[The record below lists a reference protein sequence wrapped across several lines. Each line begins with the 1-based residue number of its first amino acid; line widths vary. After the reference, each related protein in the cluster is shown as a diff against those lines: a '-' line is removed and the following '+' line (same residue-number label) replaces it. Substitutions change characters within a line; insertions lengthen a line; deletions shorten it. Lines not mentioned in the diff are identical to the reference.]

1 MNLSFGMKSSILLIL
16 RMNNMVVKLHAKI
29 FTDICRAK
37 KVCFGLPNFIY
48 CTKSLLEIKCP
59 PIPFPFLELILFN
72 YFIQLL
78 WLTGS
83 EKGLDRDKDLKYNK
97 DLNDLKLYINDILLY
112 SASNE
117 MKLCVIIIFPYKI
130 GSKNITI

>member
-1 MNLSFGMKSSILLIL
+1 MPKFSLIY
-16 RMNNMVVKLHAKI
+16 
-29 FTDICRAK
+29 FEPK
-37 KVCFGLPNFIY
+37 KFVLASQTLYIVQ
-48 CTKSLLEIKCP
+48 KSLLEIKCP
-59 PIPFPFLELILFN
+59 SIPFPFLELILFN

-130 GSKNITI
+130 GSKNIMI